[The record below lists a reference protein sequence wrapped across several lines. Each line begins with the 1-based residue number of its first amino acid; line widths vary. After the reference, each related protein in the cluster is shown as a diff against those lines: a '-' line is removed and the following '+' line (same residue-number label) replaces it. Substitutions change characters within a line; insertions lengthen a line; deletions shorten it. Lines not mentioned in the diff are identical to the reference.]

1 MGLSQERL
9 GEMVGLSQK
18 QISRIE
24 NYGTDSLWKV
34 KNIAAVFGITIDEL
48 IGEDRQDRQREERGR
63 EEPEGR

>member
-34 KNIAAVFGITIDEL
+34 KNIAAVFEITIDEL
-48 IGEDRQDRQREERGR
+48 MGADRQEGPERQRRG
-63 EEPEGR
+63 PEGR